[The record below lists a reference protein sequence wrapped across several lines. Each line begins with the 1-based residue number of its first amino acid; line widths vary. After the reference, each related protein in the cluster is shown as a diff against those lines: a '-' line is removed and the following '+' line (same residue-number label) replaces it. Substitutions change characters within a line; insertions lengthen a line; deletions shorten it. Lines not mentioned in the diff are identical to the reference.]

1 MIKLNILFMNFFFI
15 ILKLFLYKRL
25 IFNNPPK
32 SDLVVF
38 DCESANELENIIK
51 KYDYFILQVRPE
63 KINKVYISFELLKKF
78 FKNYKGNI
86 VTAYFVSILEVIS
99 PKVVITFI
107 DRSYKFS
114 DVARLL
120 FNKMQFFAVQNGS
133 TYHDIKKFIH
143 FKKSGILKYNLK
155 DKLFIPN
162 YLCLGQFDV
171 NNYKKHKIKIKNF
184 FIVGGVRLANY
195 LLKKKKIKLKVI
207 YDICFLSDGYIIGQD
222 NLLKKNGME
231 HGFAKSIK
239 YFIRFCI
246 KNKLKSIFVFKR
258 FKGKLL
264 DDEIL
269 FYKKYLNLEELDY
282 LLKNSFQRNPDDY
295 FKSYYISE
303 KSRVI
308 VSVSSTLLVE
318 FLGFGKKVLSINLT
332 PTNIYDFPIKGISFL
347 KNASFNK
354 FNNRLLKILRMSNKE
369 YFSSLRMDKSYVYK
383 FDKKRSSI
391 NKIQD
396 IIDKYIYI

>member
-1 MIKLNILFMNFFFI
+1 
-15 ILKLFLYKRL
+15 
-25 IFNNPPK
+25 
-32 SDLVVF
+32 
-38 DCESANELENIIK
+38 
-51 KYDYFILQVRPE
+51 
-63 KINKVYISFELLKKF
+63 
-78 FKNYKGNI
+78 
-86 VTAYFVSILEVIS
+86 
-99 PKVVITFI
+99 
-107 DRSYKFS
+107 
-114 DVARLL
+114 
-120 FNKMQFFAVQNGS
+120 
-133 TYHDIKKFIH
+133 
-143 FKKSGILKYNLK
+143 
-155 DKLFIPN
+155 
-162 YLCLGQFDV
+162 
-171 NNYKKHKIKIKNF
+171 
-184 FIVGGVRLANY
+184 
-195 LLKKKKIKLKVI
+195 
-207 YDICFLSDGYIIGQD
+207 
-222 NLLKKNGME
+222 ME
-231 HGFAKSIK
+231 HGFAKSVK

-354 FNNRLLKILRMSNKE
+354 FNNRLLKILRMNNKE